1 MRICLFNGFLR
12 RVSRTD
18 PICEEKHFSIF
29 GAILYFSFQKGSVLI
44 WVRILCE
51 NICPFC
57 FQFLHVTPG
66 ITLLGLSQI
75 RSVVTPCGWC
85 FEKGLRWEFLL
96 ASCYL
101 NLWCWVVLNLSFQIF
116 WILNFCLVVC
126 YDSSSVYPFQK
137 NLLEEK
143 CFKFVVMHGF
153 KTFQYYNLLVYVD
166 IVTPG
171 HFKVDRNFN
180 FSTPYSLKRLKG

>member
-1 MRICLFNGFLR
+1 MRICFFNGFLR

-29 GAILYFSFQKGSVLI
+29 GAILCFSFQKGSVLI

-66 ITLLGLSQI
+66 IILLGPSQI
-75 RSVVTPCGWC
+75 RSVVTLCGWC

-126 YDSSSVYPFQK
+126 YDSSSVVRYTPSKKICWKK
-137 NLLEEK
+137 NVLSLWLCADLK
-143 CFKFVVMHGF
+143 
-153 KTFQYYNLLVYVD
+153 
-166 IVTPG
+166 
-171 HFKVDRNFN
+171 HFSIIIYLFM
-180 FSTPYSLKRLKG
+180 LIL